1 MVHSFAVRWQLV
13 SRIADDLSAT
23 GDPRSAYAFG
33 STCGAFDGPRAV
45 RSWCLGAVRP
55 ETSRTSA
62 LGQKMTSAI
71 KACLRLVKSMW
82 KNLIWHFF
90 CDRFIYTRISK
101 NVFVKC
107 HNSSKHAD
115 MQQKTT
121 GKQSLG
127 HFPETVHLDTGSD
140 CDQVRS
146 CSVRKHCSLVHRYG
160 YTVCVDIYIYEYIYI
175 QYIYIFIHILHT

>member
-1 MVHSFAVRWQLV
+1 
-13 SRIADDLSAT
+13 
-23 GDPRSAYAFG
+23 
-33 STCGAFDGPRAV
+33 
-45 RSWCLGAVRP
+45 
-55 ETSRTSA
+55 
-62 LGQKMTSAI
+62 
-71 KACLRLVKSMW
+71 
-82 KNLIWHFF
+82 
-90 CDRFIYTRISK
+90 
-101 NVFVKC
+101 
-107 HNSSKHAD
+107 

-175 QYIYIFIHILHT
+175 YTIYIYIFIHILHT

>member
-1 MVHSFAVRWQLV
+1 MPQ
-13 SRIADDLSAT
+13 
-23 GDPRSAYAFG
+23 
-33 STCGAFDGPRAV
+33 TCKIDV
-45 RSWCLGAVRP
+45 KKLD
-55 ETSRTSA
+55 
-62 LGQKMTSAI
+62 MT
-71 KACLRLVKSMW
+71 
-82 KNLIWHFF
+82 FF

-175 QYIYIFIHILHT
+175 